1 VTTTRPG
8 RTELD
13 PKSAGLPAAAV
24 AADPRALLA
33 VRRRRPLSRR
43 LLAAGTPYALLA
55 PSLVVL
61 VAVLGYPLYLLV
73 KLSFQDYGLPELIA
87 KRGTWT
93 GIDNYTA
100 ILGDSRFWEVLVRT
114 LVFTAVNVGL
124 TLVLGTL
131 IALLMTRVS
140 AAVRIL
146 LSTGLVLVWAM
157 PVVVAVQVW
166 YWMVDVEFGVL
177 SWTLSALHLGDFE
190 NHDWFANPVSG
201 LGVITALVVW
211 GAIPFVAIT
220 LYAGLSQVPRELT
233 EAAAIDG
240 AGPWRSFRDVTFPL
254 LKPIFVILAS
264 LSIIW
269 DFTVFTQ
276 VWLMR
281 FSRPTD
287 DYVLMSV
294 YAFLESFGQHE
305 YGAGAA
311 IALVIVATM
320 FAVTFVYVRQLVRM
334 GDVR

>member
-1 VTTTRPG
+1 MTTTRPG

-13 PKSAGLPAAAV
+13 PSSAGVPAAV
-24 AADPRALLA
+24 AAEPRPLLA
-33 VRRRRPLSRR
+33 ARRRRPLPRR
-43 LLAAGTPYALLA
+43 LASTGTPYALLA
-55 PSLVVL
+55 PAVAVL
-61 VAVLGYPLYLLV
+61 AAVLGYPLYLLV

-87 KRGTWT
+87 RRGTWT
-93 GIDNYTA
+93 GLDNYTE

-114 LVFTAVNVGL
+114 IAFTAVNVGL

-131 IALLMTRVS
+131 VALLMTRVGTV
-140 AAVRIL
+140 VRLL
-146 LSTGLVLVWAM
+146 LSTGLVLAWAM

-177 SWTLSALHLGDFE
+177 SWTLSALRLGDFE

-201 LGVITALVVW
+201 LGVITALIVW

-220 LYAGLSQVPRELT
+220 VYAGLSQVPRELV
-233 EAAAIDG
+233 EAASIDG

-264 LSIIW
+264 LSVIW

-320 FAVTFVYVRQLVRM
+320 FAVTFVYIRQLVRI
-334 GDVR
+334 GEAR

>member
-1 VTTTRPG
+1 MTTTRPG

-13 PKSAGLPAAAV
+13 PTSAVRPAAPAF
-24 AADPRALLA
+24 
-33 VRRRRPLSRR
+33 RRRPRSRR
-43 LLAAGTPYALLA
+43 LLSRIAPYALLA
-55 PSLVVL
+55 PAVCVL

-73 KLSFQDYGLPELIA
+73 TLSFQDYGLAELIA
-87 KRGTWT
+87 KRGTWV
-93 GIDNYTA
+93 GFDNYTA

-114 LVFTAVNVGL
+114 IVFTAVNVGL

-131 IALLMTRVS
+131 IALLLVRLS
-140 AAVRIL
+140 AFMRTL
-146 LSTGLVLVWAM
+146 LSLGLVLAWAM

-190 NHDWFANPVSG
+190 RYDWFANPLTG
-201 LGVITALVVW
+201 LGVITALIVW

-220 LYAGLSQVPRELT
+220 VYAGLSQVPRELT

-240 AGPWRSFRDVTFPL
+240 AGAWRSFRDVTFPL
-254 LKPIFVILAS
+254 LTPIFVILAS

-281 FSRPTD
+281 FSEPTD

-320 FAVTFVYVRQLVRM
+320 FAVTFVYVRQLVRI
-334 GDVR
+334 GETR

>member
-1 VTTTRPG
+1 M
-8 RTELD
+8 TELD
-13 PKSAGLPAAAV
+13 PSSAGLPAAAV
-24 AADPRALLA
+24 AAEPRALLA
-33 VRRRRPLSRR
+33 ARRRRPLPRR
-43 LLAAGTPYALLA
+43 LVASGTPYALLA
-55 PSLVVL
+55 PAVAILA
-61 VAVLGYPLYLLV
+61 AVLGYPLYLLV
-73 KLSFQDYGLPELIA
+73 KLSFQDYGLEELIA
-87 KRGTWT
+87 KRGTWI
-93 GIDNYTA
+93 GLDNYTE

-114 LVFTAVNVGL
+114 VVFTAVNVGL

-131 IALLMTRVS
+131 IALLMVRLNAFVRV
-140 AAVRIL
+140 L
-146 LSTGLVLVWAM
+146 LSAGLVLAWAM

-177 SWTLSALHLGDFE
+177 SWTLTTLQLGNFE
-190 NHDWFANPVSG
+190 NYDWFANPVTG
-201 LGVITALVVW
+201 LGVITALIVW
-211 GAIPFVAIT
+211 GAIPFVTIT
-220 LYAGLSQVPRELT
+220 VYAGLSQVPRELT

-240 AGPWRSFRDVTFPL
+240 AGAWRTFRDVTFPL
-254 LKPIFVILAS
+254 LKPIFVILVS

-287 DYVLMSV
+287 DYVLISI

-320 FAVTFVYVRQLVRM
+320 FAVTFVYVRQLVKIGETR
-334 GDVR
+334 